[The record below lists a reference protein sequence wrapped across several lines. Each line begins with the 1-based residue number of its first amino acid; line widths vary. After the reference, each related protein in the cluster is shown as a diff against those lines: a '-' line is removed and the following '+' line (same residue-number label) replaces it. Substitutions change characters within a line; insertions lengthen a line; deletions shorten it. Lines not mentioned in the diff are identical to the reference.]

1 MGEPEEVDHAATGLG
16 LGQCLGQGRPGGG
29 VLAAGEEAV
38 AVDRGG
44 ERLRLAAQGVDDVVV
59 VDAVGPAPV
68 LAGPQ
73 AGMAEHLGAA
83 EPGLDAVVV
92 DVDAQALA
100 DQPRGGAVED
110 AVHQEAA
117 GAGDAGDQLGEVG
130 GAAGWQALQGGRLD
144 PECGL
149 AAAVAPGDEL
159 VNEAAPVGETGEVA
173 RAAQDQG
180 LIEGGLEVAVVGLD
194 RAVLVRLAGV
204 VAAGRHAV
212 VGAEGLI
219 TAGGGP
225 RPPPGGG
232 GGGGRGGGGGGG
244 AGGGPPPPR
253 GGAAGA

>member
-73 AGMAEHLGAA
+73 AGMADHLGAA

-92 DVDAQALA
+92 DLHAQALA
-100 DQPRGGAVED
+100 DQARGGAVED

-117 GAGDAGDQLGEVG
+117 GAGDAGDHLGEVG
-130 GAAGWQALQGGRLD
+130 GAAGGQRPPDSRRYAAGG
-144 PECGL
+144 P
-149 AAAVAPGDEL
+149 AAGVAPGDRL
-159 VNEAAPVGETGEVA
+159 VDEGAPATEAVEVA
-173 RAAQDQG
+173 GAAQDQG
-180 LIEGGLEVAVVGLD
+180 RVGGGLEVAVVGLD
-194 RAVLVRLAGV
+194 RAVLVRRAGV

-212 VGAEGLI
+212 VGAELLVAPGDVLGGL
-219 TAGGGP
+219 TV
-225 RPPPGGG
+225 
-232 GGGGRGGGGGGG
+232 
-244 AGGGPPPPR
+244 
-253 GGAAGA
+253 